1 MNATLLTTKL
11 HVPSPRPDLV
21 PRPRLIQ
28 RLDEGLRLGRKLTLV
43 SAPAGFGKTTL
54 LSEWV
59 ATADRPVG
67 WVSLDEG
74 DNDPTRLWA
83 YLVAA
88 LQTALP
94 GVGEAALEGL
104 RSPQPSAIEAVLTSL
119 INEIAA
125 TATPCI
131 LVVDDFHVVT
141 NPQVNDA
148 VALLVSRMPPQLHL
162 VVSARADPPWPLAR
176 MRARGDLTEVRA
188 DDLRFTE
195 AEATVFLNDAMGLGL
210 SLEQVAALGARAEG
224 WIAGLQMAA
233 LSMRGRDDAAA
244 FIRAF
249 SGSHRFVLD
258 YLVEEVL
265 DRQPARVQEFLL
277 QTSVL
282 EQMTGPLCDAVTGRD
297 DGQAVLTA
305 LDRDNLFLVPLDDE
319 RRWYRYHRLFAD
331 LLRSRLQHDAPDRLA
346 ELHRAA
352 SRWFEREGL
361 AEDAVAHALA
371 GQDLEHAARLIE
383 QSAMAM
389 IAECKNVTLSRW
401 LETLP
406 TETVRAR
413 ASLCVYRA
421 WTRYWTDLREQGE
434 QCLQDARR
442 ALASESGQTG
452 QSEDERWLI
461 VARLAAVRSLYAI
474 TYEDVPHAQQA
485 AQEAVELLPE
495 GDYMRI
501 MAVFTLGAAHWGHGD
516 VAAAERTFAE
526 ASAAAQRS
534 GYRSL
539 AVAAKC
545 YAGTHQAKQGR
556 LREAWQTFQAARR
569 LATGLSG
576 RHLPAAG
583 PPSAKLGA
591 LAREW
596 NDLEAADRDT
606 SRGVELCVQVG
617 QPDSLVEAY
626 VSLARLRLAQADL
639 PAATD
644 ALRKAG
650 QIAETTKV
658 DPWVSCWL
666 DDCRL
671 RLWLSSGDIAAAVRW
686 AEASGLRV
694 DGELSFLH
702 DLNHVNLA
710 RVLVAQS
717 TQEPSGPFSDQALGL
732 LARLREAAAGAGWV
746 GETIRIL
753 ILQALALR
761 ANGAQA
767 AALATLERALHLAEP
782 EGYVRTFLD
791 EGEPMVELL
800 RQAATRGISVGY
812 VSNLLAASVGEPEDR
827 RGVWGPVHPALVEP
841 LTERELEVLRL
852 LPSSLSSTEIAAHLV
867 ISVHTART
875 HIKSIYGKLDVHSR
889 LEAVQRAR
897 ELGLL

>member
-21 PRPRLIQ
+21 PRPRLIE
-28 RLDEGLRLGRKLTLV
+28 RLDEGLRRGRKLTLV

-54 LSEWV
+54 LSAWV
-59 ATADRPVG
+59 ATVDRPVG

-74 DNDPTRLWA
+74 DSDPARLWT
-83 YLVAA
+83 YFVAA

-94 GVGEAALEGL
+94 GVGEAALEAL
-104 RSPQPSAIEAVLTSL
+104 RSPQPSTIEPVLTSL

-125 TATPCI
+125 TATPCV
-131 LVVDDFHVVT
+131 LVVDDFHMIT
-141 NPQVNDA
+141 NPRVNDA
-148 VALLVSRMPPQLHL
+148 VALLLGRMPPQLHL
-162 VVSARADPPWPLAR
+162 VISARADPPWPLAR

-195 AEATVFLNDAMGLGL
+195 VEAAAFLNDAMRLGL
-210 SLEQVAALGARAEG
+210 SVEEVAALGARAEG
-224 WIAGLQMAA
+224 WITGLQMAA

-265 DRQPARVQEFLL
+265 DRQPGHVQEFLL

-282 EQMTGPLCDAVTGRD
+282 ERMTGPLCDAVTGRE

-305 LDRDNLFLVPLDDE
+305 LDRANLFLVALDDE
-319 RRWYRYHRLFAD
+319 RRWYRYHRLFTD
-331 LLRSRLQHDAPDRLA
+331 LLRSRLQHDVPTRVA

-361 AEDAVAHALA
+361 VEDAVAHALA

-383 QSAMAM
+383 RSAMAM
-389 IAECKNVTLSRW
+389 IAQSKVVTLSRW
-401 LETLP
+401 LEALP
-406 TETVRAR
+406 IETVRAR
-413 ASLCVYRA
+413 AGLCVYHA
-421 WTRYWTDLREQGE
+421 WARYWTGLREQGE

-442 ALASESGQTG
+442 ALASESGQAD
-452 QSEDERWLI
+452 QAEDERRLI
-461 VARLAAVRSLYAI
+461 AGRVAAIRSFYAL
-474 TYEDVPHAQQA
+474 TYEEIPHVLQA

-501 MAVFTLGAAHWGHGD
+501 MAVLALGGAHWGHGD
-516 VAAAERTFAE
+516 VAAAERAFTE
-526 ASAAAQRS
+526 ASAAARRS
-534 GYRSL
+534 GYRFL
-539 AVAAKC
+539 AVSAKC

-556 LREAWQTFQAARR
+556 LREAWQTFQAAHE
-569 LATGLSG
+569 LATGASG
-576 RHLPAAG
+576 RQLPAAG
-583 PPSAKLGA
+583 LPSVKLGA

-596 NDLEAADRDT
+596 NDLVAADRDT
-606 SRGVELCVQVG
+606 SRGVELCVQWG
-617 QPDSLVEAY
+617 QADSLVETY
-626 VSLARLRLAQADL
+626 VSLGRLRLAQGDL
-639 PAATD
+639 QAATD

-650 QIAETTKV
+650 QIAETTKI

-671 RLWLSSGDIAAAVRW
+671 RLWLSSGDLVTAARW
-686 AEASGLRV
+686 AEASGLRP

-717 TQEPSGPFSDQALGL
+717 TRGPSELFLGQALGL
-732 LARLREAAAGAGWV
+732 LTRLLTAAEGAGWV
-746 GETIRIL
+746 SETIHIL
-753 ILQALALR
+753 TLQALALR
-761 ANGAQA
+761 ASGEHA

-782 EGYVRTFLD
+782 EGYVRAFLD
-791 EGEPMVELL
+791 EGEPMTELL
-800 RQAATRGISVGY
+800 RQAAAQGIMAGY
-812 VSNLLAASVGEPEDR
+812 VGRLLAATVGEPGDR
-827 RGVWGPVHPALVEP
+827 RGMRVSPAPALVEP
-841 LTERELEVLRL
+841 LTGRELEVLRL
-852 LPSSLSSTEIAAHLV
+852 LPSSLSSTEIAAHLI

-897 ELGLL
+897 GLGLL